1 MFDPSSEE
9 ERLAARKNSVLIS
22 RGATAP
28 PATAAAA
35 NATAV
40 GERTLEDV
48 HEGMEVWCE
57 LCSKVGQSALR
68 AKDFKKAQVC
78 GFMCASSVPEE
89 GRERDQLPI
98 NVWRWHALAE
108 CVWGQSIFMLI
119 DPTKQERALQDD
131 LRDTRSVVFLYFDVV
146 VDGATDSILMI
157 KKLTLKFIFQLF
169 FFFLF

>member
-131 LRDTRSVVFLYFDVV
+131 LRDTRSVVFC
-146 VDGATDSILMI
+146 ICM
-157 KKLTLKFIFQLF
+157 
-169 FFFLF
+169 FL